1 MSKPSRLARPS
12 SAGPGSKLP
21 SPRRDTPASR
31 PRMHSMGEKVIRTE
45 SEGNI
50 PGQNPPVNGT
60 THSQIPQNTNMKEED
75 EMSQPRSKICPP
87 KGFTATIT
95 QQQVTHPKPLKGNLK
110 VTSSEDAEQL
120 SRKRQVVSTNS
131 PGNRCEAKSSR
142 TGVLRRH
149 TVGGA
154 RSSQEILA
162 MQPSDMD
169 KKREAFLEHLKQKY
183 PHHASAIMGHQ
194 ERLREQSSK
203 QSLACPSPV
212 PVFVDQ
218 LEHGSLVSLD
228 ALEVMSECDMPIAFT
243 RGSRSR
249 ASLPVVRSTN
259 QTKDRSLGVLYL
271 QYGDDTKQIRMPNEI
286 TSVDTIRALFVSAFP
301 HQLNMKMLESPSTAI
316 YVKDET
322 RNMYYE
328 LTDVRSITDHS
339 CLKVYHKDPSHTFS
353 HGARPINGDTRVHRE
368 MMYAGPSGHPLRQP
382 PMGPPPPHMQSSMS
396 PTTPHAMPSSP
407 SRIPFGQ
414 RTSGSGVATMPRE
427 RAAHTL
433 PATTP
438 VCPSSPCMSAILER
452 RDVKPDED
460 VAAKSMSF
468 PARAESHYADPYM
481 LHHHAP
487 PPDTVD
493 YAYHRATMRSYSN
506 PGVPMEPTDH
516 PSLFRQK
523 SRKNTD
529 SQLPMLGSKTPPH
542 SPQRMGEVRMMDIHT
557 VQPQSSM
564 TLERASPIRQSFRKE
579 TPLSMDTM
587 VKARGGMG
595 SPATPDLQVHNPLAP
610 STDPQTRERMKA
622 MEEQIA
628 SLTGLVQH
636 ALLKSHST
644 NSNKE
649 HPSEKSVNSGS
660 PVHSTSSTGGSP
672 VLAPKV
678 TAATLEHSPAPTP
691 PLGPTPLH
699 VNLHLFRKNVSELRL
714 QLQHMRQLQLHNQE
728 CVRAQIKHAEQEISV
743 KLAEMLRRQDD
754 PTQKQRTLV
763 EEERHRYLNTQER
776 VLTQLEDLEQ
786 YVETLRTDS
795 SPAASQRAVTLK
807 EVEEGAVSLR
817 KVGENLAGLKGEF
830 PALQSRMRAVLRV
843 EVEAVKFLKE
853 EPHKLDSMLKRVRT
867 LTDTLSNLRRSTTDS
882 LLKPSDPVS
891 SSSSQKKELAIV
903 ESPEAASVAPQSS
916 TVRSEVMTSNPVVI
930 HHAQTSPVAT
940 QQSQQSTAPS
950 QIPPAAQRR
959 ESTPSPTKQLKKPS
973 LEQTQIPNNSRSGV
987 SANGINGKGPSPNF
1001 IEEIHSSRSKNMNR
1015 AVSIEAAEKEWE
1027 EKRQNMG
1034 HYDGHEF
1041 ERMLQEAEAN
1051 MLRGIPNLEAPS
1063 EPEGSPAVVLAS
1075 LEEVV
1080 ETNEPTAAP
1089 AKQDDNHPNSE
1100 KPTKAASEK
1109 PPKPLEKPVKSAL
1122 ERPLKPNLS
1131 IKSSLERQSKT
1142 QEKVVKLPTTDKA
1155 NKSPPPPP
1163 PRRNYTT
1170 NTGMTTTRSGEV
1182 IYTSRKDS
1190 VMVQEGEEESNG
1202 SASQPEPKSSPVA
1215 KPKPI
1220 TPPPF
1225 AASAITEEEDEG
1237 DKIMSELQ
1245 VFQKCSVKEVG
1256 IKGLVEPQI
1265 RELRPGVL
1273 LPLKDKKNT
1282 ENQDDKNPD
1291 TDENCNNTIRQS
1303 PGVIYY
1309 VTAQISKGTS
1319 SASEE
1324 STDASHSPPSQVSH
1338 VNASDQSQNQ
1348 LQVSTNKFGTL
1359 KSSGPASSSS
1369 TLHQNQLSLSASLKT
1384 DPPSSL
1390 EEVPASPTQGK
1401 VHVVKAAQVQVS
1413 IEERVESPT
1422 AICSPVSFEDTV
1434 PILSKGIPV
1443 GTDLAKQTH
1452 IFGSSKVKERKFEEM
1467 EEIDEA
1473 YLSPDLSGEEPPPP
1487 PPDNF
1492 AFMITNTKVQALSTG
1507 EYHQLVN
1514 AKKGSVQTVTFG
1526 SKRPSASGSGIASGG
1541 DASTSGST
1549 GAENASK
1556 KPVIIIFDEPMDIRS
1571 AYKRLSTIFEC
1582 EEELERMLAAER
1594 IDEESEETEEEE
1606 WTRCVHVKQK
1616 GDGRDL
1622 GKGTGSNSPADITDS
1637 RVINSSSSSSLSE
1650 GEALVDVTGGAKQ
1663 DGKKKFKLKF
1673 PKKQLAA
1680 LTQAI
1685 RAGSKTGKKTL
1696 QVVVYE
1702 DEEETD
1708 GTVRQHK
1715 ETKRFEIACSKTESS
1730 KSNLQEPTGQT
1741 DEIRKNTYKTLNSL
1755 EQTIKQLENT
1765 ISEMGPKSSEEPEI
1779 LVKPE
1784 TQDNTTE
1791 ETPVHSEKGLAPKTL
1806 VPRSS
1811 SASKGPGLRKKTKP
1825 QLLPRPPIIPTTGV
1839 SVKPVPTQQNAS
1851 MVSPTSR
1858 MPVPVSAKVRQQP
1871 GTSEKE
1877 RATKP
1882 QKLQDSQ
1889 RQFRQAN
1896 GSAKRSGGDPKST
1909 SPTVPASKIPA
1920 FSSSMGKGLSQSD
1933 SSNIVNY
1940 SPLSPCLP
1948 TSKSSIPPPRS
1959 SSIPSSHIPS
1969 LSNGSLKFAAPIHST
1984 KGLSIP
1990 TQTQNGRPFS
2000 SSSSSCSHSP
2010 LSPTMLSHSA
2020 KSIHTIHTASFT
2032 SYSRPHNGSA
2042 SKSAIP
2048 AVTVAKDAA

>member
-21 SPRRDTPASR
+21 SPASR
-31 PRMHSMGEKVIRTE
+31 SRMHSMGEKVMRMG

-50 PGQNPPVNGT
+50 PGQRPPVNGT
-60 THSQIPQNTNMKEED
+60 THSQIPQNSNIKEEN

-87 KGFTATIT
+87 KGLTAIVT
-95 QQQVTHPKPLKGNLK
+95 QQQVTHHKPLKGNLK
-110 VTSSEDAEQL
+110 VTSSEDAEHL
-120 SRKRQVVSTNS
+120 TRKRQVVSTNS

-142 TGVLRRH
+142 AGVLRRH

-212 PVFVDQ
+212 FVDQ
-218 LEHGSLVSLD
+218 LEHSSLVSLD
-228 ALEVMSECDMPIAFT
+228 ALEVMSECDMPFAFT

-259 QTKDRSLGVLYL
+259 QTKDRSLG
-271 QYGDDTKQIRMPNEI
+271 I
-286 TSVDTIRALFVSAFP
+286 
-301 HQLNMKMLESPSTAI
+301 H
-316 YVKDET
+316 
-322 RNMYYE
+322 
-328 LTDVRSITDHS
+328 TDVHVLNYMEI
-339 CLKVYHKDPSHTFS
+339 HT
-353 HGARPINGDTRVHRE
+353 E

-382 PMGPPPPHMQSSMS
+382 PMGPPPPHMQGSMS
-396 PTTPHAMPSSP
+396 PTTPHAMPPSP
-407 SRIPFGQ
+407 SRIPFGP

-433 PATTP
+433 PASTP
-438 VCPSSPCMSAILER
+438 VRASSPCPSAILER

-460 VAAKSMSF
+460 VAAKSMSL
-468 PARAESHYADPYM
+468 PARAESHYVDPYM
-481 LHHHAP
+481 LHHQHAP

-493 YAYHRATMRSYSN
+493 YAYHRSTMRSYSN

-523 SRKNTD
+523 SRKYTD
-529 SQLPMLGSKTPPH
+529 SQLPMLGSKTAPP
-542 SPQRMGEVRMMDIHT
+542 SPHRMGEVRMMDIHT

-587 VKARGGMG
+587 VKARSGMG

-649 HPSEKSVNSGS
+649 HPSEKSVMSGS

-678 TAATLEHSPAPTP
+678 AAAPPERSPAPTP
-691 PLGPTPLH
+691 PLDPTPLH
-699 VNLHLFRKNVSELRL
+699 VNLHLFRRNVSELRL
-714 QLQHMRQLQLHNQE
+714 QLQHMRQLQLQNQE

-763 EEERHRYLNTQER
+763 EEERHRYLSMQER

-891 SSSSQKKELAIV
+891 STSSASEKTESAIV
-903 ESPEAASVAPQSS
+903 ESLEAASVAPQSS

-930 HHAQTSPVAT
+930 HHAQASPVT
-940 QQSQQSTAPS
+940 SQQSQQSTAPS
-950 QIPPAAQRR
+950 PIPPAAQRR

-973 LEQTQIPNNSRSGV
+973 LEQTQIPNNSHNGV
-987 SANGINGKGPSPNF
+987 SANGIPGKGPSPNF
-1001 IEEIHSSRSKNMNR
+1001 VEEIHASRSKNKNR

-1034 HYDGHEF
+1034 HYDGQEF

-1051 MLRGIPNLEAPS
+1051 MLRGIPNLEVPS
-1063 EPEGSPAVVLAS
+1063 EPEGSPAVDLAS

-1080 ETNEPTAAP
+1080 EKNEPTAAP
-1089 AKQDDNHPNSE
+1089 AKQDDNQPNSE
-1100 KPTKAASEK
+1100 KSTKIAPEK

-1122 ERPLKPNLS
+1122 ERPLKPNLA

-1142 QEKVVKLPTTDKA
+1142 QEKVVKLPTTDK
-1155 NKSPPPPP
+1155 
-1163 PRRNYTT
+1163 
-1170 NTGMTTTRSGEV
+1170 
-1182 IYTSRKDS
+1182 
-1190 VMVQEGEEESNG
+1190 EGEEESNG
-1202 SASQPEPKSSPVA
+1202 TASPPEPKSSPEA
-1215 KPKPI
+1215 KPKPS
-1220 TPPPF
+1220 TPPPI

-1237 DKIMSELQ
+1237 DKIMAELQ

-1256 IKGLVEPQI
+1256 LKGLVEPQI

-1282 ENQDDKNPD
+1282 EYQDDKNPD

-1309 VTAQISKGTS
+1309 VTAQISKGTP
-1319 SASEE
+1319 SASED
-1324 STDASHSPPSQVSH
+1324 STEHRDASQSPPSQ
-1338 VNASDQSQNQ
+1338 NAS
-1348 LQVSTNKFGTL
+1348 V
-1359 KSSGPASSSS
+1359 
-1369 TLHQNQLSLSASLKT
+1369 
-1384 DPPSSL
+1384 
-1390 EEVPASPTQGK
+1390 
-1401 VHVVKAAQVQVS
+1401 
-1413 IEERVESPT
+1413 
-1422 AICSPVSFEDTV
+1422 
-1434 PILSKGIPV
+1434 
-1443 GTDLAKQTH
+1443 
-1452 IFGSSKVKERKFEEM
+1452 
-1467 EEIDEA
+1467 
-1473 YLSPDLSGEEPPPP
+1473 
-1487 PPDNF
+1487 
-1492 AFMITNTKVQALSTG
+1492 
-1507 EYHQLVN
+1507 
-1514 AKKGSVQTVTFG
+1514 
-1526 SKRPSASGSGIASGG
+1526 
-1541 DASTSGST
+1541 
-1549 GAENASK
+1549 
-1556 KPVIIIFDEPMDIRS
+1556 
-1571 AYKRLSTIFEC
+1571 
-1582 EEELERMLAAER
+1582 
-1594 IDEESEETEEEE
+1594 
-1606 WTRCVHVKQK
+1606 
-1616 GDGRDL
+1616 
-1622 GKGTGSNSPADITDS
+1622 
-1637 RVINSSSSSSLSE
+1637 
-1650 GEALVDVTGGAKQ
+1650 
-1663 DGKKKFKLKF
+1663 
-1673 PKKQLAA
+1673 
-1680 LTQAI
+1680 
-1685 RAGSKTGKKTL
+1685 
-1696 QVVVYE
+1696 
-1702 DEEETD
+1702 
-1708 GTVRQHK
+1708 
-1715 ETKRFEIACSKTESS
+1715 
-1730 KSNLQEPTGQT
+1730 
-1741 DEIRKNTYKTLNSL
+1741 
-1755 EQTIKQLENT
+1755 
-1765 ISEMGPKSSEEPEI
+1765 
-1779 LVKPE
+1779 
-1784 TQDNTTE
+1784 
-1791 ETPVHSEKGLAPKTL
+1791 
-1806 VPRSS
+1806 
-1811 SASKGPGLRKKTKP
+1811 
-1825 QLLPRPPIIPTTGV
+1825 
-1839 SVKPVPTQQNAS
+1839 
-1851 MVSPTSR
+1851 VSPTSR
-1858 MPVPVSAKVRQQP
+1858 MPVPVSAKVRQHP
-1871 GTSEKE
+1871 GPSEKE

-1920 FSSSMGKGLSQSD
+1920 FSSSTGKSLSQSD
-1933 SSNIVNY
+1933 STNIVHSS
-1940 SPLSPCLP
+1940 SPLSSSLP

-1959 SSIPSSHIPS
+1959 NSTPSSHIPS
-1969 LSNGSLKFAAPIHST
+1969 LSNGSLKFAPPTHST

-2000 SSSSSCSHSP
+2000 SSTSSCSHSP
-2010 LSPTMLSHSA
+2010 LSPTMLSQSA
-2020 KSIHTIHTASFT
+2020 KSIHTIHTPSFT

-2048 AVTVAKDAA
+2048 TVTVTKDAA

>member
-1 MSKPSRLARPS
+1 MSGHRVQFAD
-12 SAGPGSKLP
+12 LP
-21 SPRRDTPASR
+21 STSERKASPR
-31 PRMHSMGEKVIRTE
+31 I
-45 SEGNI
+45 N
-50 PGQNPPVNGT
+50 
-60 THSQIPQNTNMKEED
+60 
-75 EMSQPRSKICPP
+75 
-87 KGFTATIT
+87 
-95 QQQVTHPKPLKGNLK
+95 KPLKGNLK
-110 VTSSEDAEQL
+110 VTSSEDAEHL
-120 SRKRQVVSTNS
+120 TRKRQVVSASS

-142 TGVLRRH
+142 SGVLRRH

-228 ALEVMSECDMPIAFT
+228 ALDVMSECNMPIAFT

-339 CLKVYHKDPSHTFS
+339 CLKVYHKDPAHAFS

-407 SRIPFGQ
+407 SRIPFGP

-433 PATTP
+433 PATSP

-452 RDVKPDED
+452 RDVKPDDD
-460 VAAKSMSF
+460 VAAKSMSL

-493 YAYHRATMRSYSN
+493 YTYHRATMRSYSN

-523 SRKNTD
+523 SRKYTD

-610 STDPQTRERMKA
+610 STDPQTRE
-622 MEEQIA
+622 
-628 SLTGLVQH
+628 
-636 ALLKSHST
+636 
-644 NSNKE
+644 
-649 HPSEKSVNSGS
+649 KSVNSGS

-678 TAATLEHSPAPTP
+678 NAATLEHCPAPTP

-699 VNLHLFRKNVSELRL
+699 ANLHLFRKNVSELRL

-763 EEERHRYLNTQER
+763 EEERHRYLNMQER

-867 LTDTLSNLRRSTTDS
+867 LTDTLGNLRRSTTDS

-891 SSSSQKKELAIV
+891 SSSSEKTELAIV

-930 HHAQTSPVAT
+930 HHAQASPVAT

-950 QIPPAAQRR
+950 PIPPAAQRR

-973 LEQTQIPNNSRSGV
+973 LEQTQIPNDSRSGV
-987 SANGINGKGPSPNF
+987 SANGMNGKGPSPNF
-1001 IEEIHSSRSKNMNR
+1001 IEEIHASRSKNMNR
-1015 AVSIEAAEKEWE
+1015 AVSIEAAEKEWQ
-1027 EKRQNMG
+1027 EKRLNMG
-1034 HYDGHEF
+1034 HYDGQEF

-1075 LEEVV
+1075 LEEEV
-1080 ETNEPTAAP
+1080 EKNEPTAAP
-1089 AKQDDNHPNSE
+1089 AKQDDNQPNSE

-1170 NTGMTTTRSGEV
+1170 NTVLTTTRSGEV

-1190 VMVQEGEEESNG
+1190 VMEGEEESNG
-1202 SASQPEPKSSPVA
+1202 SASQPEPKSSPEA
-1215 KPKPI
+1215 KPKLI
-1220 TPPPF
+1220 TPPPPI

-1237 DKIMSELQ
+1237 DKIMAELQ

-1256 IKGLVEPQI
+1256 LKGLVEPQI

-1324 STDASHSPPSQVSH
+1324 STDASHSPPSQ
-1338 VNASDQSQNQ
+1338 
-1348 LQVSTNKFGTL
+1348 
-1359 KSSGPASSSS
+1359 
-1369 TLHQNQLSLSASLKT
+1369 
-1384 DPPSSL
+1384 
-1390 EEVPASPTQGK
+1390 
-1401 VHVVKAAQVQVS
+1401 
-1413 IEERVESPT
+1413 
-1422 AICSPVSFEDTV
+1422 
-1434 PILSKGIPV
+1434 
-1443 GTDLAKQTH
+1443 
-1452 IFGSSKVKERKFEEM
+1452 
-1467 EEIDEA
+1467 
-1473 YLSPDLSGEEPPPP
+1473 
-1487 PPDNF
+1487 
-1492 AFMITNTKVQALSTG
+1492 
-1507 EYHQLVN
+1507 
-1514 AKKGSVQTVTFG
+1514 
-1526 SKRPSASGSGIASGG
+1526 
-1541 DASTSGST
+1541 
-1549 GAENASK
+1549 
-1556 KPVIIIFDEPMDIRS
+1556 
-1571 AYKRLSTIFEC
+1571 
-1582 EEELERMLAAER
+1582 
-1594 IDEESEETEEEE
+1594 
-1606 WTRCVHVKQK
+1606 
-1616 GDGRDL
+1616 
-1622 GKGTGSNSPADITDS
+1622 
-1637 RVINSSSSSSLSE
+1637 
-1650 GEALVDVTGGAKQ
+1650 
-1663 DGKKKFKLKF
+1663 
-1673 PKKQLAA
+1673 
-1680 LTQAI
+1680 
-1685 RAGSKTGKKTL
+1685 
-1696 QVVVYE
+1696 
-1702 DEEETD
+1702 
-1708 GTVRQHK
+1708 
-1715 ETKRFEIACSKTESS
+1715 
-1730 KSNLQEPTGQT
+1730 
-1741 DEIRKNTYKTLNSL
+1741 
-1755 EQTIKQLENT
+1755 
-1765 ISEMGPKSSEEPEI
+1765 
-1779 LVKPE
+1779 
-1784 TQDNTTE
+1784 
-1791 ETPVHSEKGLAPKTL
+1791 
-1806 VPRSS
+1806 
-1811 SASKGPGLRKKTKP
+1811 
-1825 QLLPRPPIIPTTGV
+1825 
-1839 SVKPVPTQQNAS
+1839 NAS

-1909 SPTVPASKIPA
+1909 STTVPASKIPA

-1933 SSNIVNY
+1933 SSNIVNSS

-1969 LSNGSLKFAAPIHST
+1969 HSNGSLKFAPPIHST
-1984 KGLSIP
+1984 KGLSVP

-2048 AVTVAKDAA
+2048 AVTVAKNAA

>member
-1 MSKPSRLARPS
+1 MSGHRVQFAD
-12 SAGPGSKLP
+12 LP
-21 SPRRDTPASR
+21 STSERKAS
-31 PRMHSMGEKVIRTE
+31 P
-45 SEGNI
+45 
-50 PGQNPPVNGT
+50 
-60 THSQIPQNTNMKEED
+60 
-75 EMSQPRSKICPP
+75 KIS
-87 KGFTATIT
+87 
-95 QQQVTHPKPLKGNLK
+95 KPLKGNLK
-110 VTSSEDAEQL
+110 VTSSEDAEHL
-120 SRKRQVVSTNS
+120 TRKRQVVSTNS

-142 TGVLRRH
+142 AGVLRRH

-212 PVFVDQ
+212 FVDQ
-218 LEHGSLVSLD
+218 LEHSSLVSLD
-228 ALEVMSECDMPIAFT
+228 ALEVMSECDMPFAFT

-339 CLKVYHKDPSHTFS
+339 CLKVYHKDPAHAFS
-353 HGARPINGDTRVHRE
+353 HGARPSNGDARVHRE

-382 PMGPPPPHMQSSMS
+382 PMGPPPPHMQGSMS
-396 PTTPHAMPSSP
+396 PTTPHAMPPSP
-407 SRIPFGQ
+407 SRIPFGP

-433 PATTP
+433 PASTP
-438 VCPSSPCMSAILER
+438 VRASSPCPSAILER

-460 VAAKSMSF
+460 VAAKSMSL
-468 PARAESHYADPYM
+468 PARAESHYVDPYM
-481 LHHHAP
+481 LHHQHAP

-493 YAYHRATMRSYSN
+493 YAYHRSTMRSYSN

-523 SRKNTD
+523 SRKYTD
-529 SQLPMLGSKTPPH
+529 SQLPMLGSKTAPP
-542 SPQRMGEVRMMDIHT
+542 SPHRMGEVRMMDIHT

-587 VKARGGMG
+587 VKARSGMG

-649 HPSEKSVNSGS
+649 HPSEKSVMSGS

-678 TAATLEHSPAPTP
+678 AAAPAERSPAPTP
-691 PLGPTPLH
+691 PLDPTPLH
-699 VNLHLFRKNVSELRL
+699 VNLHLFRRNVSELRL
-714 QLQHMRQLQLHNQE
+714 QLQHMRQLQLQNQE

-763 EEERHRYLNTQER
+763 EEERHRYLSMQER

-891 SSSSQKKELAIV
+891 STSSASEKTESAIV
-903 ESPEAASVAPQSS
+903 ESLEAASVAPQSS

-930 HHAQTSPVAT
+930 HHAQASPVT
-940 QQSQQSTAPS
+940 SQQSQQSTAPS
-950 QIPPAAQRR
+950 PIPPAAQRR

-973 LEQTQIPNNSRSGV
+973 LEQTQIPNNSHNGV
-987 SANGINGKGPSPNF
+987 SANGIPGKGPSPNF
-1001 IEEIHSSRSKNMNR
+1001 VEEIHASRSKNKNR

-1034 HYDGHEF
+1034 HYDGQEF

-1051 MLRGIPNLEAPS
+1051 MLRGIPNLEVPS
-1063 EPEGSPAVVLAS
+1063 EPEGSPAVDLAS

-1080 ETNEPTAAP
+1080 EKNEPTAAP
-1089 AKQDDNHPNSE
+1089 AKQDDNQPNSE
-1100 KPTKAASEK
+1100 KSTKIAPEK

-1122 ERPLKPNLS
+1122 ERPLKPNLA

-1190 VMVQEGEEESNG
+1190 DMEGEEESNG
-1202 SASQPEPKSSPVA
+1202 TASQPEPKSSPEA
-1215 KPKPI
+1215 KPKPS
-1220 TPPPF
+1220 TPPPI

-1237 DKIMSELQ
+1237 DKIMAEL
-1245 VFQKCSVKEVG
+1245 
-1256 IKGLVEPQI
+1256 
-1265 RELRPGVL
+1265 
-1273 LPLKDKKNT
+1273 
-1282 ENQDDKNPD
+1282 
-1291 TDENCNNTIRQS
+1291 
-1303 PGVIYY
+1303 
-1309 VTAQISKGTS
+1309 
-1319 SASEE
+1319 
-1324 STDASHSPPSQVSH
+1324 
-1338 VNASDQSQNQ
+1338 
-1348 LQVSTNKFGTL
+1348 
-1359 KSSGPASSSS
+1359 
-1369 TLHQNQLSLSASLKT
+1369 
-1384 DPPSSL
+1384 
-1390 EEVPASPTQGK
+1390 
-1401 VHVVKAAQVQVS
+1401 
-1413 IEERVESPT
+1413 
-1422 AICSPVSFEDTV
+1422 
-1434 PILSKGIPV
+1434 
-1443 GTDLAKQTH
+1443 
-1452 IFGSSKVKERKFEEM
+1452 
-1467 EEIDEA
+1467 
-1473 YLSPDLSGEEPPPP
+1473 
-1487 PPDNF
+1487 
-1492 AFMITNTKVQALSTG
+1492 
-1507 EYHQLVN
+1507 
-1514 AKKGSVQTVTFG
+1514 
-1526 SKRPSASGSGIASGG
+1526 
-1541 DASTSGST
+1541 
-1549 GAENASK
+1549 
-1556 KPVIIIFDEPMDIRS
+1556 
-1571 AYKRLSTIFEC
+1571 
-1582 EEELERMLAAER
+1582 
-1594 IDEESEETEEEE
+1594 
-1606 WTRCVHVKQK
+1606 
-1616 GDGRDL
+1616 
-1622 GKGTGSNSPADITDS
+1622 
-1637 RVINSSSSSSLSE
+1637 
-1650 GEALVDVTGGAKQ
+1650 
-1663 DGKKKFKLKF
+1663 
-1673 PKKQLAA
+1673 
-1680 LTQAI
+1680 
-1685 RAGSKTGKKTL
+1685 
-1696 QVVVYE
+1696 
-1702 DEEETD
+1702 
-1708 GTVRQHK
+1708 
-1715 ETKRFEIACSKTESS
+1715 
-1730 KSNLQEPTGQT
+1730 
-1741 DEIRKNTYKTLNSL
+1741 
-1755 EQTIKQLENT
+1755 
-1765 ISEMGPKSSEEPEI
+1765 
-1779 LVKPE
+1779 
-1784 TQDNTTE
+1784 
-1791 ETPVHSEKGLAPKTL
+1791 
-1806 VPRSS
+1806 
-1811 SASKGPGLRKKTKP
+1811 
-1825 QLLPRPPIIPTTGV
+1825 
-1839 SVKPVPTQQNAS
+1839 QNAS
-1851 MVSPTSR
+1851 VVSPTSR
-1858 MPVPVSAKVRQQP
+1858 MPVPVSAKVRQHP
-1871 GTSEKE
+1871 GPSEKE

-1933 SSNIVNY
+1933 STNIVNSS
-1940 SPLSPCLP
+1940 SPLSSSIP
-1948 TSKSSIPPPRS
+1948 TSKSSVPPHRS
-1959 SSIPSSHIPS
+1959 SSTPSSHIPS
-1969 LSNGSLKFAAPIHST
+1969 LSNGSLKFAPPTHST

-2000 SSSSSCSHSP
+2000 SSTSSCSHSP
-2010 LSPTMLSHSA
+2010 LSPTMLSQSA
-2020 KSIHTIHTASFT
+2020 KSVHTIHTPSFT

-2048 AVTVAKDAA
+2048 TVTVTKDAA

>member
-1 MSKPSRLARPS
+1 MAELGEENRKDL
-12 SAGPGSKLP
+12 PGV
-21 SPRRDTPASR
+21 
-31 PRMHSMGEKVIRTE
+31 E
-45 SEGNI
+45 
-50 PGQNPPVNGT
+50 
-60 THSQIPQNTNMKEED
+60 
-75 EMSQPRSKICPP
+75 
-87 KGFTATIT
+87 
-95 QQQVTHPKPLKGNLK
+95 PLKGNLK
-110 VTSSEDAEQL
+110 VTSSEDAEHL
-120 SRKRQVVSTNS
+120 TRKRQVVSTNS

-142 TGVLRRH
+142 AGVLRRH

-194 ERLREQSSK
+194 ERLREQLFQGMLSALHSEINIQRYLLKIQNVGSRRSSK

-212 PVFVDQ
+212 FVDQ
-218 LEHGSLVSLD
+218 LEHSSLVSLD
-228 ALEVMSECDMPIAFT
+228 ALEVMSECDMPFAFT

-339 CLKVYHKDPSHTFS
+339 CLKVYHKDPAHAFS
-353 HGARPINGDTRVHRE
+353 HGARPSNGDARVHRE

-382 PMGPPPPHMQSSMS
+382 PMGPPPPHMQGSMS
-396 PTTPHAMPSSP
+396 PTTPHAMPPSP
-407 SRIPFGQ
+407 SRIPFGP

-433 PATTP
+433 PASTP
-438 VCPSSPCMSAILER
+438 VRASSPCPSAILER

-460 VAAKSMSF
+460 VAAKSMSL
-468 PARAESHYADPYM
+468 PARAESHYVDPYM
-481 LHHHAP
+481 LHHQHAP

-493 YAYHRATMRSYSN
+493 YAYHRSTMRSYSN

-523 SRKNTD
+523 SRKYTD
-529 SQLPMLGSKTPPH
+529 SQLPMLGSKTAPP
-542 SPQRMGEVRMMDIHT
+542 SPHRMGEVRMMDIHT

-587 VKARGGMG
+587 VKARSGMG

-610 STDPQTRERMKA
+610 STDPQTRE
-622 MEEQIA
+622 
-628 SLTGLVQH
+628 
-636 ALLKSHST
+636 
-644 NSNKE
+644 
-649 HPSEKSVNSGS
+649 KSVMSGS

-678 TAATLEHSPAPTP
+678 AAAPAERSPAPTP
-691 PLGPTPLH
+691 PLDPTPLH
-699 VNLHLFRKNVSELRL
+699 VNLHLFRRNVSELRL
-714 QLQHMRQLQLHNQE
+714 QLQHMRQLQLQNQE

-763 EEERHRYLNTQER
+763 EEERHRYLSMQER

-891 SSSSQKKELAIV
+891 STSSASEKTESAIV
-903 ESPEAASVAPQSS
+903 ESLEAASVAPQSS

-930 HHAQTSPVAT
+930 HHAQASPVT
-940 QQSQQSTAPS
+940 SQQSQQSTAPS
-950 QIPPAAQRR
+950 PIPPAAQRR

-973 LEQTQIPNNSRSGV
+973 LEQTQIPNNSHNGV
-987 SANGINGKGPSPNF
+987 SANGIPGKGPSPNF
-1001 IEEIHSSRSKNMNR
+1001 VEEIHASRSKNKNR

-1034 HYDGHEF
+1034 HYDGQEF

-1051 MLRGIPNLEAPS
+1051 MLRGIPNLEVPS
-1063 EPEGSPAVVLAS
+1063 EPEGSPAVDLAS

-1080 ETNEPTAAP
+1080 EKNEPTAAP
-1089 AKQDDNHPNSE
+1089 AKQDDNQPNSE
-1100 KPTKAASEK
+1100 KSTKIAPEK

-1122 ERPLKPNLS
+1122 ERPLKPNLA

-1190 VMVQEGEEESNG
+1190 DMEGEEESNG
-1202 SASQPEPKSSPVA
+1202 TASQPEPKSSPEA
-1215 KPKPI
+1215 KPKPS
-1220 TPPPF
+1220 TPPPI

-1237 DKIMSELQ
+1237 DKIMAELQ

-1256 IKGLVEPQI
+1256 LKGLVEPQI

-1282 ENQDDKNPD
+1282 EYQDDKNPD

-1309 VTAQISKGTS
+1309 VTAQISKGTP
-1319 SASEE
+1319 SASED
-1324 STDASHSPPSQVSH
+1324 STEHRDASQSPPSQ
-1338 VNASDQSQNQ
+1338 NAS
-1348 LQVSTNKFGTL
+1348 V
-1359 KSSGPASSSS
+1359 
-1369 TLHQNQLSLSASLKT
+1369 
-1384 DPPSSL
+1384 
-1390 EEVPASPTQGK
+1390 
-1401 VHVVKAAQVQVS
+1401 
-1413 IEERVESPT
+1413 
-1422 AICSPVSFEDTV
+1422 
-1434 PILSKGIPV
+1434 
-1443 GTDLAKQTH
+1443 
-1452 IFGSSKVKERKFEEM
+1452 
-1467 EEIDEA
+1467 
-1473 YLSPDLSGEEPPPP
+1473 
-1487 PPDNF
+1487 
-1492 AFMITNTKVQALSTG
+1492 
-1507 EYHQLVN
+1507 
-1514 AKKGSVQTVTFG
+1514 
-1526 SKRPSASGSGIASGG
+1526 
-1541 DASTSGST
+1541 
-1549 GAENASK
+1549 
-1556 KPVIIIFDEPMDIRS
+1556 
-1571 AYKRLSTIFEC
+1571 
-1582 EEELERMLAAER
+1582 
-1594 IDEESEETEEEE
+1594 
-1606 WTRCVHVKQK
+1606 
-1616 GDGRDL
+1616 
-1622 GKGTGSNSPADITDS
+1622 
-1637 RVINSSSSSSLSE
+1637 
-1650 GEALVDVTGGAKQ
+1650 
-1663 DGKKKFKLKF
+1663 
-1673 PKKQLAA
+1673 
-1680 LTQAI
+1680 
-1685 RAGSKTGKKTL
+1685 
-1696 QVVVYE
+1696 
-1702 DEEETD
+1702 
-1708 GTVRQHK
+1708 
-1715 ETKRFEIACSKTESS
+1715 
-1730 KSNLQEPTGQT
+1730 
-1741 DEIRKNTYKTLNSL
+1741 
-1755 EQTIKQLENT
+1755 
-1765 ISEMGPKSSEEPEI
+1765 
-1779 LVKPE
+1779 
-1784 TQDNTTE
+1784 
-1791 ETPVHSEKGLAPKTL
+1791 
-1806 VPRSS
+1806 
-1811 SASKGPGLRKKTKP
+1811 
-1825 QLLPRPPIIPTTGV
+1825 
-1839 SVKPVPTQQNAS
+1839 
-1851 MVSPTSR
+1851 VSPTSR
-1858 MPVPVSAKVRQQP
+1858 MPVPVSAKVRQHP
-1871 GTSEKE
+1871 GPSEKE

-1933 SSNIVNY
+1933 STNIVNSS
-1940 SPLSPCLP
+1940 SPLSSSIP
-1948 TSKSSIPPPRS
+1948 TSKSSVPPHRS
-1959 SSIPSSHIPS
+1959 SSTPSSHIPS
-1969 LSNGSLKFAAPIHST
+1969 LSNGSLKFAPPTHST

-2000 SSSSSCSHSP
+2000 SSTSSCSHSP
-2010 LSPTMLSHSA
+2010 LSPTMLSQSA
-2020 KSIHTIHTASFT
+2020 KSVHTIHTPSFT

-2048 AVTVAKDAA
+2048 TVTVTKDAA

>member
-21 SPRRDTPASR
+21 SPASR
-31 PRMHSMGEKVIRTE
+31 SRMHSMGEKVMRMG

-50 PGQNPPVNGT
+50 PGQRPPVNGT
-60 THSQIPQNTNMKEED
+60 THSQIPQNSNIKEEN

-87 KGFTATIT
+87 KGLTAIVT
-95 QQQVTHPKPLKGNLK
+95 QQQVTHHKPLKGNLK
-110 VTSSEDAEQL
+110 VTSSEDAEHL
-120 SRKRQVVSTNS
+120 TRKRQVVSTNS

-142 TGVLRRH
+142 AGVLRRH

-212 PVFVDQ
+212 FVDQ
-218 LEHGSLVSLD
+218 LEHSSLVSLD
-228 ALEVMSECDMPIAFT
+228 ALEVMSECDMPFAFT

-339 CLKVYHKDPSHTFS
+339 CLKVYHKDPAHAFS
-353 HGARPINGDTRVHRE
+353 HGARPSNGDARVHRE

-382 PMGPPPPHMQSSMS
+382 PMGPPPPHMQGSMS
-396 PTTPHAMPSSP
+396 PTTPHAMPPSP
-407 SRIPFGQ
+407 SRIPFGP

-433 PATTP
+433 PASTP
-438 VCPSSPCMSAILER
+438 VRASSPCPSAILER

-460 VAAKSMSF
+460 VAAKSMSL
-468 PARAESHYADPYM
+468 PARAESHYVDPYM
-481 LHHHAP
+481 LHHQHAP

-493 YAYHRATMRSYSN
+493 YAYHRSTMRSYSN

-523 SRKNTD
+523 SRKYTD
-529 SQLPMLGSKTPPH
+529 SQLPMLGSKTAPP
-542 SPQRMGEVRMMDIHT
+542 SPHRMGEVRMMDIHT

-587 VKARGGMG
+587 VKARSGMG

-649 HPSEKSVNSGS
+649 HPSEKSVMSGS

-678 TAATLEHSPAPTP
+678 AAAPAERSPAPTP
-691 PLGPTPLH
+691 PLDPTPLH
-699 VNLHLFRKNVSELRL
+699 VNLHLFRRNVSELRL
-714 QLQHMRQLQLHNQE
+714 QLQHMRQLQLQNQE

-763 EEERHRYLNTQER
+763 EEERHRYLSMQER

-891 SSSSQKKELAIV
+891 STSSASEKTESAIV
-903 ESPEAASVAPQSS
+903 ESLEAASVAPQSS

-930 HHAQTSPVAT
+930 HHAQASPVT
-940 QQSQQSTAPS
+940 SQQSQQSTAPS
-950 QIPPAAQRR
+950 PIPPAAQRR

-973 LEQTQIPNNSRSGV
+973 LEQTQIPNNSHNGV
-987 SANGINGKGPSPNF
+987 SANGIPGKGPSPNF
-1001 IEEIHSSRSKNMNR
+1001 VEEIHASRSKNKNR

-1034 HYDGHEF
+1034 HYDGQEF

-1051 MLRGIPNLEAPS
+1051 MLRGIPNLEVPS
-1063 EPEGSPAVVLAS
+1063 EPEGSPAVDLAS

-1080 ETNEPTAAP
+1080 EKNEPTAAP
-1089 AKQDDNHPNSE
+1089 AKQDDNQPNSE
-1100 KPTKAASEK
+1100 KSTKIAPEK

-1122 ERPLKPNLS
+1122 ERPLKPNLA

-1190 VMVQEGEEESNG
+1190 DMEGEEESNG
-1202 SASQPEPKSSPVA
+1202 TASQPEPKSSPEA
-1215 KPKPI
+1215 KPKPS
-1220 TPPPF
+1220 TPPPI

-1237 DKIMSELQ
+1237 DKIMAELQ

-1256 IKGLVEPQI
+1256 LKGLVEPQI

-1282 ENQDDKNPD
+1282 EYQDDKNPD

-1309 VTAQISKGTS
+1309 VTAQISKGTP
-1319 SASEE
+1319 SASED
-1324 STDASHSPPSQVSH
+1324 STEHRDASQSPPSQ
-1338 VNASDQSQNQ
+1338 NAS
-1348 LQVSTNKFGTL
+1348 V
-1359 KSSGPASSSS
+1359 
-1369 TLHQNQLSLSASLKT
+1369 
-1384 DPPSSL
+1384 
-1390 EEVPASPTQGK
+1390 
-1401 VHVVKAAQVQVS
+1401 
-1413 IEERVESPT
+1413 
-1422 AICSPVSFEDTV
+1422 
-1434 PILSKGIPV
+1434 
-1443 GTDLAKQTH
+1443 
-1452 IFGSSKVKERKFEEM
+1452 
-1467 EEIDEA
+1467 
-1473 YLSPDLSGEEPPPP
+1473 
-1487 PPDNF
+1487 
-1492 AFMITNTKVQALSTG
+1492 
-1507 EYHQLVN
+1507 
-1514 AKKGSVQTVTFG
+1514 
-1526 SKRPSASGSGIASGG
+1526 
-1541 DASTSGST
+1541 
-1549 GAENASK
+1549 
-1556 KPVIIIFDEPMDIRS
+1556 
-1571 AYKRLSTIFEC
+1571 
-1582 EEELERMLAAER
+1582 
-1594 IDEESEETEEEE
+1594 
-1606 WTRCVHVKQK
+1606 
-1616 GDGRDL
+1616 
-1622 GKGTGSNSPADITDS
+1622 
-1637 RVINSSSSSSLSE
+1637 
-1650 GEALVDVTGGAKQ
+1650 
-1663 DGKKKFKLKF
+1663 
-1673 PKKQLAA
+1673 
-1680 LTQAI
+1680 
-1685 RAGSKTGKKTL
+1685 
-1696 QVVVYE
+1696 
-1702 DEEETD
+1702 
-1708 GTVRQHK
+1708 
-1715 ETKRFEIACSKTESS
+1715 
-1730 KSNLQEPTGQT
+1730 
-1741 DEIRKNTYKTLNSL
+1741 
-1755 EQTIKQLENT
+1755 
-1765 ISEMGPKSSEEPEI
+1765 
-1779 LVKPE
+1779 
-1784 TQDNTTE
+1784 
-1791 ETPVHSEKGLAPKTL
+1791 
-1806 VPRSS
+1806 
-1811 SASKGPGLRKKTKP
+1811 
-1825 QLLPRPPIIPTTGV
+1825 
-1839 SVKPVPTQQNAS
+1839 
-1851 MVSPTSR
+1851 VSPTSR
-1858 MPVPVSAKVRQQP
+1858 MPVPVSAKVRQHP
-1871 GTSEKE
+1871 GPSEKE

-1933 SSNIVNY
+1933 STNIVNSS
-1940 SPLSPCLP
+1940 SPLSSSIP
-1948 TSKSSIPPPRS
+1948 TSKSSVPPHRS
-1959 SSIPSSHIPS
+1959 SSTPSSHIPS
-1969 LSNGSLKFAAPIHST
+1969 LSNGSLKFAPPTHST

-2000 SSSSSCSHSP
+2000 SSTSSCSHSP
-2010 LSPTMLSHSA
+2010 LSPTMLSQSA
-2020 KSIHTIHTASFT
+2020 KSVHTIHTPSFT

-2048 AVTVAKDAA
+2048 TVTVTKDAA

>member
-21 SPRRDTPASR
+21 SPASR
-31 PRMHSMGEKVIRTE
+31 SRMHSMGEKVMRMG

-50 PGQNPPVNGT
+50 PGQRPPVNGT
-60 THSQIPQNTNMKEED
+60 THSQIPQNSNIKEEN

-87 KGFTATIT
+87 KGLTAIVT
-95 QQQVTHPKPLKGNLK
+95 QQQVTHHKPLKGNLK
-110 VTSSEDAEQL
+110 VTSSEDAEHL
-120 SRKRQVVSTNS
+120 TRKRQVVSTNS

-142 TGVLRRH
+142 AGVLRRH

-212 PVFVDQ
+212 FVDQ
-218 LEHGSLVSLD
+218 LEHSSLVSLD
-228 ALEVMSECDMPIAFT
+228 ALEVMSECDMPFAFT

-259 QTKDRSLGVLYL
+259 QTKDRSLG
-271 QYGDDTKQIRMPNEI
+271 I
-286 TSVDTIRALFVSAFP
+286 
-301 HQLNMKMLESPSTAI
+301 H
-316 YVKDET
+316 
-322 RNMYYE
+322 
-328 LTDVRSITDHS
+328 TDVHVLNYMEI
-339 CLKVYHKDPSHTFS
+339 HT
-353 HGARPINGDTRVHRE
+353 E

-382 PMGPPPPHMQSSMS
+382 PMGPPPPHMQGSMS
-396 PTTPHAMPSSP
+396 PTTPHAMPPSP
-407 SRIPFGQ
+407 SRIPFGP

-433 PATTP
+433 PASTP
-438 VCPSSPCMSAILER
+438 VRASSPCPSAILER

-460 VAAKSMSF
+460 VAAKSMSL
-468 PARAESHYADPYM
+468 PARAESHYVDPYM
-481 LHHHAP
+481 LHHQHAP

-493 YAYHRATMRSYSN
+493 YAYHRSTMRSYSN

-523 SRKNTD
+523 SRKYTD
-529 SQLPMLGSKTPPH
+529 SQLPMLGSKTAPP
-542 SPQRMGEVRMMDIHT
+542 SPHRMGEVRMMDIHT

-587 VKARGGMG
+587 VKARSGMG

-649 HPSEKSVNSGS
+649 HPSEKSVMSGS

-678 TAATLEHSPAPTP
+678 AAAPPERSPAPTP
-691 PLGPTPLH
+691 PLDPTPLH
-699 VNLHLFRKNVSELRL
+699 VNLHLFRRNVSELRL
-714 QLQHMRQLQLHNQE
+714 QLQHMRQLQLQNQE

-763 EEERHRYLNTQER
+763 EEERHRYLSMQER

-891 SSSSQKKELAIV
+891 STSSASEKTESAIV
-903 ESPEAASVAPQSS
+903 ESLEAASVAPQSS

-930 HHAQTSPVAT
+930 HHAQASPVT
-940 QQSQQSTAPS
+940 SQQSQQSTAPS
-950 QIPPAAQRR
+950 PIPPAAQRR

-973 LEQTQIPNNSRSGV
+973 LEQTQIPNNSHNGV
-987 SANGINGKGPSPNF
+987 SANGIPGKGPSPNF
-1001 IEEIHSSRSKNMNR
+1001 VEEIHASRSKNKNR

-1034 HYDGHEF
+1034 HYDGQEF

-1051 MLRGIPNLEAPS
+1051 MLRGIPNLEVPS
-1063 EPEGSPAVVLAS
+1063 EPEGSPAVDLAS

-1080 ETNEPTAAP
+1080 EKNEPTAAP
-1089 AKQDDNHPNSE
+1089 AKQDDNQPNSE
-1100 KPTKAASEK
+1100 KSTKIAPEK

-1122 ERPLKPNLS
+1122 ERPLKPNLA

-1142 QEKVVKLPTTDKA
+1142 QEKVVKLPTTDK
-1155 NKSPPPPP
+1155 
-1163 PRRNYTT
+1163 
-1170 NTGMTTTRSGEV
+1170 
-1182 IYTSRKDS
+1182 
-1190 VMVQEGEEESNG
+1190 EGEEESNG
-1202 SASQPEPKSSPVA
+1202 TASPPEPKSSPEA
-1215 KPKPI
+1215 KPKPS
-1220 TPPPF
+1220 TPPPI

-1237 DKIMSELQ
+1237 DKIMAELQ
-1245 VFQKCSVKEVG
+1245 
-1256 IKGLVEPQI
+1256 
-1265 RELRPGVL
+1265 
-1273 LPLKDKKNT
+1273 NT
-1282 ENQDDKNPD
+1282 EYQDDKNPD

-1309 VTAQISKGTS
+1309 VTAQISKGTP
-1319 SASEE
+1319 SASED
-1324 STDASHSPPSQVSH
+1324 STEHRDASQSPPSQ
-1338 VNASDQSQNQ
+1338 NAS
-1348 LQVSTNKFGTL
+1348 V
-1359 KSSGPASSSS
+1359 
-1369 TLHQNQLSLSASLKT
+1369 
-1384 DPPSSL
+1384 
-1390 EEVPASPTQGK
+1390 
-1401 VHVVKAAQVQVS
+1401 
-1413 IEERVESPT
+1413 
-1422 AICSPVSFEDTV
+1422 
-1434 PILSKGIPV
+1434 
-1443 GTDLAKQTH
+1443 
-1452 IFGSSKVKERKFEEM
+1452 
-1467 EEIDEA
+1467 
-1473 YLSPDLSGEEPPPP
+1473 
-1487 PPDNF
+1487 
-1492 AFMITNTKVQALSTG
+1492 
-1507 EYHQLVN
+1507 
-1514 AKKGSVQTVTFG
+1514 
-1526 SKRPSASGSGIASGG
+1526 
-1541 DASTSGST
+1541 
-1549 GAENASK
+1549 
-1556 KPVIIIFDEPMDIRS
+1556 
-1571 AYKRLSTIFEC
+1571 
-1582 EEELERMLAAER
+1582 
-1594 IDEESEETEEEE
+1594 
-1606 WTRCVHVKQK
+1606 
-1616 GDGRDL
+1616 
-1622 GKGTGSNSPADITDS
+1622 
-1637 RVINSSSSSSLSE
+1637 
-1650 GEALVDVTGGAKQ
+1650 
-1663 DGKKKFKLKF
+1663 
-1673 PKKQLAA
+1673 
-1680 LTQAI
+1680 
-1685 RAGSKTGKKTL
+1685 
-1696 QVVVYE
+1696 
-1702 DEEETD
+1702 
-1708 GTVRQHK
+1708 
-1715 ETKRFEIACSKTESS
+1715 
-1730 KSNLQEPTGQT
+1730 
-1741 DEIRKNTYKTLNSL
+1741 
-1755 EQTIKQLENT
+1755 
-1765 ISEMGPKSSEEPEI
+1765 
-1779 LVKPE
+1779 
-1784 TQDNTTE
+1784 
-1791 ETPVHSEKGLAPKTL
+1791 
-1806 VPRSS
+1806 
-1811 SASKGPGLRKKTKP
+1811 
-1825 QLLPRPPIIPTTGV
+1825 
-1839 SVKPVPTQQNAS
+1839 
-1851 MVSPTSR
+1851 VSPTSR
-1858 MPVPVSAKVRQQP
+1858 MPVPVSAKVRQHP
-1871 GTSEKE
+1871 GPSEKE

-1920 FSSSMGKGLSQSD
+1920 FSSSTGKSLSQSD
-1933 SSNIVNY
+1933 STNIVHSS
-1940 SPLSPCLP
+1940 SPLSSSLP

-1959 SSIPSSHIPS
+1959 NSTPSSHIPS
-1969 LSNGSLKFAAPIHST
+1969 LSNGSLKFAPPTHST

-2000 SSSSSCSHSP
+2000 SSTSSCSHSP
-2010 LSPTMLSHSA
+2010 LSPTMLSQSA
-2020 KSIHTIHTASFT
+2020 KSIHTIHTPSFT

-2048 AVTVAKDAA
+2048 TVTVTKDAA

>member
-21 SPRRDTPASR
+21 SPASR
-31 PRMHSMGEKVIRTE
+31 SRMHSMGEKVMRMG

-50 PGQNPPVNGT
+50 PGQRPPVNGT
-60 THSQIPQNTNMKEED
+60 THSQIPQNSNIKEEN

-87 KGFTATIT
+87 KGLTAIVT
-95 QQQVTHPKPLKGNLK
+95 QQQVTHHKPLKGNLK
-110 VTSSEDAEQL
+110 VTSSEDAEHL
-120 SRKRQVVSTNS
+120 TRKRQVVSTNS
-131 PGNRCEAKSSR
+131 PGYRCEAKSSR
-142 TGVLRRH
+142 AGVLRRH

-212 PVFVDQ
+212 FVDQ
-218 LEHGSLVSLD
+218 LEHSSLVSLD
-228 ALEVMSECDMPIAFT
+228 ALEVMSECDMPFAFT

-339 CLKVYHKDPSHTFS
+339 CLKVYHKDPAHAFS
-353 HGARPINGDTRVHRE
+353 HGARPSNGDARVHRE

-382 PMGPPPPHMQSSMS
+382 PMGPPPPHMQGSMS
-396 PTTPHAMPSSP
+396 PTTPHAMPPSP
-407 SRIPFGQ
+407 SRIPFGP

-433 PATTP
+433 PHASTP
-438 VCPSSPCMSAILER
+438 VRASSPCPSAILER

-460 VAAKSMSF
+460 VAAKSMSL
-468 PARAESHYADPYM
+468 PARAESHYVDPYM
-481 LHHHAP
+481 LHHQHAP

-493 YAYHRATMRSYSN
+493 YAYHRSTMRSYSN

-523 SRKNTD
+523 SRKYTD
-529 SQLPMLGSKTPPH
+529 SQLPMLGSKTAPP
-542 SPQRMGEVRMMDIHT
+542 SPHRMGEVRMMDIHT

-587 VKARGGMG
+587 VKARSGMG

-622 MEEQIA
+622 MEE
-628 SLTGLVQH
+628 SCFLYVFVFCL
-636 ALLKSHST
+636 
-644 NSNKE
+644 
-649 HPSEKSVNSGS
+649 
-660 PVHSTSSTGGSP
+660 GGSP
-672 VLAPKV
+672 ILAPKV
-678 TAATLEHSPAPTP
+678 AAAPPECSPAPTP
-691 PLGPTPLH
+691 PLGPAPMH
-699 VNLHLFRKNVSELRL
+699 VNLHLFRRNVSELRL
-714 QLQHMRQLQLHNQE
+714 QLQHMRQLQLQNQE

-763 EEERHRYLNTQER
+763 EEERHRYLSMQER

-891 SSSSQKKELAIV
+891 STSSASEKTESAIV
-903 ESPEAASVAPQSS
+903 ESLEAASVAPQSS

-930 HHAQTSPVAT
+930 HHAQASPVT
-940 QQSQQSTAPS
+940 SQQSQQSTAPS
-950 QIPPAAQRR
+950 PIPPAAQRR

-973 LEQTQIPNNSRSGV
+973 LEQTQIPNNSHNGV
-987 SANGINGKGPSPNF
+987 SANGIPGKGPSPNF
-1001 IEEIHSSRSKNMNR
+1001 VEEIHASRSKNKNR

-1034 HYDGHEF
+1034 HYDGQEF

-1051 MLRGIPNLEAPS
+1051 MLRGIPNLEVPS
-1063 EPEGSPAVVLAS
+1063 EPEGSPAVDLAS

-1080 ETNEPTAAP
+1080 EKNEPTAAP
-1089 AKQDDNHPNSE
+1089 AKQDDNQPNSE
-1100 KPTKAASEK
+1100 KSTKIAPEK

-1122 ERPLKPNLS
+1122 ERPLKPNLA

-1182 IYTSRKDS
+1182 IYTSRKES
-1190 VMVQEGEEESNG
+1190 VMV
-1202 SASQPEPKSSPVA
+1202 
-1215 KPKPI
+1215 
-1220 TPPPF
+1220 
-1225 AASAITEEEDEG
+1225 
-1237 DKIMSELQ
+1237 Q

-1256 IKGLVEPQI
+1256 LKGLVEPQI

-1282 ENQDDKNPD
+1282 EYQDDKNPD

-1309 VTAQISKGTS
+1309 VTAQISKGTP
-1319 SASEE
+1319 SASED
-1324 STDASHSPPSQVSH
+1324 STEHRDASQSPPSQ
-1338 VNASDQSQNQ
+1338 NAS
-1348 LQVSTNKFGTL
+1348 V
-1359 KSSGPASSSS
+1359 
-1369 TLHQNQLSLSASLKT
+1369 
-1384 DPPSSL
+1384 
-1390 EEVPASPTQGK
+1390 
-1401 VHVVKAAQVQVS
+1401 
-1413 IEERVESPT
+1413 
-1422 AICSPVSFEDTV
+1422 
-1434 PILSKGIPV
+1434 
-1443 GTDLAKQTH
+1443 
-1452 IFGSSKVKERKFEEM
+1452 
-1467 EEIDEA
+1467 
-1473 YLSPDLSGEEPPPP
+1473 
-1487 PPDNF
+1487 
-1492 AFMITNTKVQALSTG
+1492 
-1507 EYHQLVN
+1507 
-1514 AKKGSVQTVTFG
+1514 
-1526 SKRPSASGSGIASGG
+1526 
-1541 DASTSGST
+1541 
-1549 GAENASK
+1549 
-1556 KPVIIIFDEPMDIRS
+1556 
-1571 AYKRLSTIFEC
+1571 
-1582 EEELERMLAAER
+1582 
-1594 IDEESEETEEEE
+1594 
-1606 WTRCVHVKQK
+1606 
-1616 GDGRDL
+1616 
-1622 GKGTGSNSPADITDS
+1622 
-1637 RVINSSSSSSLSE
+1637 
-1650 GEALVDVTGGAKQ
+1650 
-1663 DGKKKFKLKF
+1663 
-1673 PKKQLAA
+1673 
-1680 LTQAI
+1680 
-1685 RAGSKTGKKTL
+1685 
-1696 QVVVYE
+1696 
-1702 DEEETD
+1702 
-1708 GTVRQHK
+1708 
-1715 ETKRFEIACSKTESS
+1715 
-1730 KSNLQEPTGQT
+1730 
-1741 DEIRKNTYKTLNSL
+1741 
-1755 EQTIKQLENT
+1755 
-1765 ISEMGPKSSEEPEI
+1765 
-1779 LVKPE
+1779 
-1784 TQDNTTE
+1784 
-1791 ETPVHSEKGLAPKTL
+1791 
-1806 VPRSS
+1806 
-1811 SASKGPGLRKKTKP
+1811 
-1825 QLLPRPPIIPTTGV
+1825 
-1839 SVKPVPTQQNAS
+1839 
-1851 MVSPTSR
+1851 VSPTSR
-1858 MPVPVSAKVRQQP
+1858 MPVPVSAKARQQP

-1920 FSSSMGKGLSQSD
+1920 FSSSTGKSLSQSD
-1933 SSNIVNY
+1933 STNIVHSS
-1940 SPLSPCLP
+1940 SPLSSSLP

-1959 SSIPSSHIPS
+1959 NSTPSSHIPS
-1969 LSNGSLKFAAPIHST
+1969 LSNGSLKFAPPTHST

-1990 TQTQNGRPFS
+1990 TQTQNGRPSS

-2010 LSPTMLSHSA
+2010 LSPTMLSQSA
-2020 KSIHTIHTASFT
+2020 KSIRTIHTPSFT
-2032 SYSRPHNGSA
+2032 SYSRPHNGNA
-2042 SKSAIP
+2042 GKSAIP
-2048 AVTVAKDAA
+2048 TVTLAKDAA

>member
-1 MSKPSRLARPS
+1 MSGHRVQFAD
-12 SAGPGSKLP
+12 LP
-21 SPRRDTPASR
+21 STSERKAS
-31 PRMHSMGEKVIRTE
+31 P
-45 SEGNI
+45 
-50 PGQNPPVNGT
+50 
-60 THSQIPQNTNMKEED
+60 
-75 EMSQPRSKICPP
+75 KIS
-87 KGFTATIT
+87 
-95 QQQVTHPKPLKGNLK
+95 KPLKGNLK
-110 VTSSEDAEQL
+110 VTSSEDAEHL
-120 SRKRQVVSTNS
+120 TRKRQVVSTNS

-142 TGVLRRH
+142 AGVLRRH

-194 ERLREQSSK
+194 ERLREQLFQGMLSALHSEINIQRYLLKIQNSSK

-212 PVFVDQ
+212 FVDQ
-218 LEHGSLVSLD
+218 LEHSSLVSLD
-228 ALEVMSECDMPIAFT
+228 ALEVMSECDMPFAFT

-339 CLKVYHKDPSHTFS
+339 CLKVYHKDPAHAFS
-353 HGARPINGDTRVHRE
+353 HGARPSNGDARVHRE

-382 PMGPPPPHMQSSMS
+382 PMGPPPPHMQGSMS
-396 PTTPHAMPSSP
+396 PTTPHAMPPSP
-407 SRIPFGQ
+407 SRIPFGP

-433 PATTP
+433 PASTP
-438 VCPSSPCMSAILER
+438 VRASSPCPSAILER

-460 VAAKSMSF
+460 VAAKSMSL
-468 PARAESHYADPYM
+468 PARAESHYVDPYM
-481 LHHHAP
+481 LHHQHAP

-493 YAYHRATMRSYSN
+493 YAYHRSTMRSYSN

-523 SRKNTD
+523 SRKYTD
-529 SQLPMLGSKTPPH
+529 SQLPMLGSKTAPP
-542 SPQRMGEVRMMDIHT
+542 SPHRMGEVRMMDIHT

-587 VKARGGMG
+587 VKARSGMG

-649 HPSEKSVNSGS
+649 HPRAQSDFLPLNTFGCHCRSCFFVFCL
-660 PVHSTSSTGGSP
+660 GGSP

-678 TAATLEHSPAPTP
+678 AAAPAERSPAPTP
-691 PLGPTPLH
+691 PLDPTPLH
-699 VNLHLFRKNVSELRL
+699 VNLHLFRRNVSELRL
-714 QLQHMRQLQLHNQE
+714 QLQHMRQLQLQNQE

-763 EEERHRYLNTQER
+763 EEERHRYLSMQER

-891 SSSSQKKELAIV
+891 STSSASEKTESAIV
-903 ESPEAASVAPQSS
+903 ESLEAASVAPQSS

-930 HHAQTSPVAT
+930 HHAQASPVT
-940 QQSQQSTAPS
+940 SQQSQQSTAPS
-950 QIPPAAQRR
+950 PIPPAAQRR

-973 LEQTQIPNNSRSGV
+973 LEQTQIPNNSHNGV
-987 SANGINGKGPSPNF
+987 SANGIPGKGPSPNF
-1001 IEEIHSSRSKNMNR
+1001 VEEIHASRSKNKNR

-1034 HYDGHEF
+1034 HYDGQEF

-1051 MLRGIPNLEAPS
+1051 MLRGIPNLEVPS
-1063 EPEGSPAVVLAS
+1063 EPEGSPAVDLAS

-1080 ETNEPTAAP
+1080 EKNEPTAAP
-1089 AKQDDNHPNSE
+1089 AKQ
-1100 KPTKAASEK
+1100 
-1109 PPKPLEKPVKSAL
+1109 
-1122 ERPLKPNLS
+1122 
-1131 IKSSLERQSKT
+1131 
-1142 QEKVVKLPTTDKA
+1142 A

-1190 VMVQEGEEESNG
+1190 DMVQ
-1202 SASQPEPKSSPVA
+1202 V
-1215 KPKPI
+1215 
-1220 TPPPF
+1220 
-1225 AASAITEEEDEG
+1225 
-1237 DKIMSELQ
+1237 
-1245 VFQKCSVKEVG
+1245 
-1256 IKGLVEPQI
+1256 
-1265 RELRPGVL
+1265 
-1273 LPLKDKKNT
+1273 
-1282 ENQDDKNPD
+1282 
-1291 TDENCNNTIRQS
+1291 
-1303 PGVIYY
+1303 Y
-1309 VTAQISKGTS
+1309 
-1319 SASEE
+1319 
-1324 STDASHSPPSQVSH
+1324 
-1338 VNASDQSQNQ
+1338 
-1348 LQVSTNKFGTL
+1348 
-1359 KSSGPASSSS
+1359 
-1369 TLHQNQLSLSASLKT
+1369 
-1384 DPPSSL
+1384 
-1390 EEVPASPTQGK
+1390 
-1401 VHVVKAAQVQVS
+1401 
-1413 IEERVESPT
+1413 
-1422 AICSPVSFEDTV
+1422 TV
-1434 PILSKGIPV
+1434 PILSKAIPV
-1443 GTDLAKQTH
+1443 VTDLANQKL
-1452 IFGSSKVKERKFEEM
+1452 IFGTPKVKERKFEEI
-1467 EEIDEA
+1467 EENNETS
-1473 YLSPDLSGEEPPPP
+1473 LSPDLSGEGPPPP

-1514 AKKGSVQTVTFG
+1514 AKKGSVQTVTVG
-1526 SKRPSASGSGIASGG
+1526 SKRPCASGNGIASGG
-1541 DASTSGST
+1541 DASTNGST
-1549 GAENASK
+1549 GADNASK

-1582 EEELERMLAAER
+1582 EEELERMLAEER

-1606 WTRCVHVKQK
+1606 WTRGVQVKQN
-1616 GDGRDL
+1616 GDDRNS
-1622 GKGTGSNSPADITDS
+1622 GKGTGSNSPADITDG

-1650 GEALVDVTGGAKQ
+1650 GGALVDVTGDAKQ

-1702 DEEETD
+1702 DEEESD

-1730 KSNLQEPTGQT
+1730 KSNLQEPTGRSE
-1741 DEIRKNTYKTLNSL
+1741 EIRKNTYKTLNSL

-1791 ETPVHSEKGLAPKTL
+1791 ESPGHSEKVLAPKTL

-1825 QLLPRPPIIPTTGV
+1825 QL
-1839 SVKPVPTQQNAS
+1839 
-1851 MVSPTSR
+1851 R
-1858 MPVPVSAKVRQQP
+1858 MPVPVSAKVRQHP
-1871 GTSEKE
+1871 GPSEKE

-1933 SSNIVNY
+1933 STNIVNSS
-1940 SPLSPCLP
+1940 SPLSSSIP
-1948 TSKSSIPPPRS
+1948 TSKSSVPPHRS
-1959 SSIPSSHIPS
+1959 SSTPSSHIPS
-1969 LSNGSLKFAAPIHST
+1969 LSNGSLKFAPPTHST

-2000 SSSSSCSHSP
+2000 SSTSSCSHSP
-2010 LSPTMLSHSA
+2010 LSPTMLSQSA
-2020 KSIHTIHTASFT
+2020 KSVHTIHTPSFT

-2048 AVTVAKDAA
+2048 TVTVTKDAA

>member
-1 MSKPSRLARPS
+1 MAELGEENRTDL
-12 SAGPGSKLP
+12 PG
-21 SPRRDTPASR
+21 
-31 PRMHSMGEKVIRTE
+31 
-45 SEGNI
+45 
-50 PGQNPPVNGT
+50 
-60 THSQIPQNTNMKEED
+60 EE
-75 EMSQPRSKICPP
+75 
-87 KGFTATIT
+87 
-95 QQQVTHPKPLKGNLK
+95 PLKGNLK
-110 VTSSEDAEQL
+110 VTSSEDAEHL
-120 SRKRQVVSTNS
+120 ARKHQVVSANS
-131 PGNRCEAKSSR
+131 PGSRCEAKSSR
-142 TGVLRRH
+142 AGVPRRH

-194 ERLREQSSK
+194 ERLREQNRGPK
-203 QSLACPSPV
+203 QSVACSSPV

-218 LEHGSLVSLD
+218 VEHGSLVSLD

-322 RNMYYE
+322 RNVYYE

-339 CLKVYHKDPSHTFS
+339 CLKVYHKDPAHAFS
-353 HGARPINGDTRVHRE
+353 HGARPSNGDTRVHRE

-382 PMGPPPPHMQSSMS
+382 PMGPPPPHMQGSMS
-396 PTTPHAMPSSP
+396 PTTPHAMPPSP
-407 SRIPFGQ
+407 SRIPFGP
-414 RTSGSGVATMPRE
+414 RTSGGGVATMPRE
-427 RAAHTL
+427 RAGHTL
-433 PATTP
+433 PAP
-438 VCPSSPCMSAILER
+438 ARASSPCPSAILER

-460 VAAKSMSF
+460 VAAKSMSL

-481 LHHHAP
+481 LHHHAL

-493 YAYHRATMRSYSN
+493 HAYHRTTMRSYSN
-506 PGVPMEPTDH
+506 PGVPIEPTDH

-523 SRKNTD
+523 SRKYTD
-529 SQLPMLGSKTPPH
+529 SQLPMLGSKTPPP
-542 SPQRMGEVRMMDIHT
+542 SPHRMAEMRVMDIHT
-557 VQPQSSM
+557 IQPQSSM

-579 TPLSMDTM
+579 APLAMDTM

-595 SPATPDLQVHNPLAP
+595 SPATPDLHVHNPLAP
-610 STDPQTRERMKA
+610 PTDPQTRERMKA

-649 HPSEKSVNSGS
+649 HPSEKPVKSGS
-660 PVHSTSSTGGSP
+660 PAHSTSSTGGSP

-678 TAATLEHSPAPTP
+678 AAAPPEHSPAPTP
-691 PLGPTPLH
+691 PLGPAPLH
-699 VNLHLFRKNVSELRL
+699 VNLHLFRKNIFELRL
-714 QLQHMRQLQLHNQE
+714 QLQHMRQLQLQNQE
-728 CVRAQIKHAEQEISV
+728 CVRAQIKRAEQEISV
-743 KLAEMLRRQDD
+743 TLAEMLRRQED

-763 EEERHRYLNTQER
+763 EEERHRYLSMQEG
-776 VLTQLEDLEQ
+776 VLTQLGDLEQ

-795 SPAASQRAVTLK
+795 SPAVSQRAVTLK

-867 LTDTLSNLRRSTTDS
+867 LTDTLSNLRRSATDS

-891 SSSSQKKELAIV
+891 STPASEKPESAMV
-903 ESPEAASVAPQSS
+903 ESLETASVAPQSS

-930 HHAQTSPVAT
+930 HHAQASPVAS
-940 QQSQQSTAPS
+940 QQSQHSTAPS
-950 QIPPAAQRR
+950 PIPPAAQRR

-973 LEQTQIPNNSRSGV
+973 FEQTLIPNNSSNGV
-987 SANGINGKGPSPNF
+987 SANGIHGKGPSPNF
-1001 IEEIHSSRSKNMNR
+1001 IEEIHASRSKNKNR

-1034 HYDGHEF
+1034 HYDGQEF

-1051 MLRGIPNLEAPS
+1051 MLRGMPNLEVPS
-1063 EPEGSPAVVLAS
+1063 EPEGSPAVVPAS

-1080 ETNEPTAAP
+1080 EKNEPTAAP
-1089 AKQDDNHPNSE
+1089 AEQDDNQPNSE
-1100 KPTKAASEK
+1100 KPTKTAPEK

-1122 ERPLKPNLS
+1122 ERPLKANLS

-1142 QEKVVKLPTTDKA
+1142 QEKVVKLQTTEKA

-1182 IYTSRKDS
+1182 IYTSRKES
-1190 VMVQEGEEESNG
+1190 VMEGEEESN
-1202 SASQPEPKSSPVA
+1202 STASQPEPKSSPEV

-1220 TPPPF
+1220 TPPPI

-1237 DKIMSELQ
+1237 DKIMAELQ
-1245 VFQKCSVKEVG
+1245 VFQKCSFKEVG
-1256 IKGLVEPQI
+1256 LKGLVEPQI

-1291 TDENCNNTIRQS
+1291 TDENANNTIRQS

-1309 VTAQISKGTS
+1309 VTAQISKGTP

-1324 STDASHSPPSQVSH
+1324 STERRDAS
-1338 VNASDQSQNQ
+1338 QS
-1348 LQVSTNKFGTL
+1348 L
-1359 KSSGPASSSS
+1359 
-1369 TLHQNQLSLSASLKT
+1369 LS
-1384 DPPSSL
+1384 
-1390 EEVPASPTQGK
+1390 
-1401 VHVVKAAQVQVS
+1401 
-1413 IEERVESPT
+1413 
-1422 AICSPVSFEDTV
+1422 
-1434 PILSKGIPV
+1434 
-1443 GTDLAKQTH
+1443 
-1452 IFGSSKVKERKFEEM
+1452 
-1467 EEIDEA
+1467 
-1473 YLSPDLSGEEPPPP
+1473 
-1487 PPDNF
+1487 
-1492 AFMITNTKVQALSTG
+1492 
-1507 EYHQLVN
+1507 
-1514 AKKGSVQTVTFG
+1514 
-1526 SKRPSASGSGIASGG
+1526 
-1541 DASTSGST
+1541 
-1549 GAENASK
+1549 
-1556 KPVIIIFDEPMDIRS
+1556 
-1571 AYKRLSTIFEC
+1571 
-1582 EEELERMLAAER
+1582 
-1594 IDEESEETEEEE
+1594 
-1606 WTRCVHVKQK
+1606 
-1616 GDGRDL
+1616 
-1622 GKGTGSNSPADITDS
+1622 
-1637 RVINSSSSSSLSE
+1637 
-1650 GEALVDVTGGAKQ
+1650 
-1663 DGKKKFKLKF
+1663 
-1673 PKKQLAA
+1673 
-1680 LTQAI
+1680 
-1685 RAGSKTGKKTL
+1685 
-1696 QVVVYE
+1696 
-1702 DEEETD
+1702 
-1708 GTVRQHK
+1708 
-1715 ETKRFEIACSKTESS
+1715 
-1730 KSNLQEPTGQT
+1730 
-1741 DEIRKNTYKTLNSL
+1741 
-1755 EQTIKQLENT
+1755 
-1765 ISEMGPKSSEEPEI
+1765 
-1779 LVKPE
+1779 
-1784 TQDNTTE
+1784 
-1791 ETPVHSEKGLAPKTL
+1791 
-1806 VPRSS
+1806 
-1811 SASKGPGLRKKTKP
+1811 
-1825 QLLPRPPIIPTTGV
+1825 
-1839 SVKPVPTQQNAS
+1839 QNAS
-1851 MVSPTSR
+1851 VVSPTSR
-1858 MPVPVSAKVRQQP
+1858 MPVPVSAKARQQP

-1920 FSSSMGKGLSQSD
+1920 FSSSTGKGLSQSD
-1933 SSNIVNY
+1933 STNIVNSS
-1940 SPLSPCLP
+1940 SPNSSSLP

-1959 SSIPSSHIPS
+1959 SSTPSTHIPS
-1969 LSNGSLKFAAPIHST
+1969 LSNGSLKFAPPTHST

-1990 TQTQNGRPFS
+1990 TQTQNGRPSS

-2010 LSPTMLSHSA
+2010 LSPTMLSQSA
-2020 KSIHTIHTASFT
+2020 KSIRTIHTPSFT
-2032 SYSRPHNGSA
+2032 NYSRPHNGNA
-2042 SKSAIP
+2042 GKSAIP
-2048 AVTVAKDAA
+2048 TVTLAKDAA

>member
-31 PRMHSMGEKVIRTE
+31 PRMHSMGEKVMRTG

-50 PGQNPPVNGT
+50 PGQRPPINGT
-60 THSQIPQNTNMKEED
+60 THSQIPQNTNIKEED
-75 EMSQPRSKICPP
+75 EMSQPRSKISPP
-87 KGFTATIT
+87 KGTAA
-95 QQQVTHPKPLKGNLK
+95 VTHPKPLKGNLK
-110 VTSSEDAEQL
+110 VTSSEDAEHL
-120 SRKRQVVSTNS
+120 TRKQQVVSANS

-142 TGVLRRH
+142 AGVLRRH

-194 ERLREQSSK
+194 DRLREQTGSK
-203 QSLACPSPV
+203 QSVACPSPV

-228 ALEVMSECDMPIAFT
+228 VLEVMSECDMPIAFT

-301 HQLNMKMLESPSTAI
+301 HQLNMKMLESHSTAI

-322 RNMYYE
+322 RNVYYE
-328 LTDVRSITDHS
+328 LTDVRNITDHS
-339 CLKVYHKDPSHTFS
+339 CLKVYHKDPAHAFS
-353 HGARPINGDTRVHRE
+353 HGARPSNGDARVHRE
-368 MMYAGPSGHPLRQP
+368 IMYAGPSGHPLRQP
-382 PMGPPPPHMQSSMS
+382 PMGPPPPHMQGSMS
-396 PTTPHAMPSSP
+396 PTTPHAMPPSP
-407 SRIPFGQ
+407 SRIPFGP
-414 RTSGSGVATMPRE
+414 RTSGSGVSTMPRE

-433 PATTP
+433 PASSP
-438 VCPSSPCMSAILER
+438 ARASSPCPSAILER

-460 VAAKSMSF
+460 VAAKSMSL

-493 YAYHRATMRSYSN
+493 HAYHRATMRSYSN

-523 SRKNTD
+523 SRKYTD
-529 SQLPMLGSKTPPH
+529 SQLPMLGSKTQPP
-542 SPQRMGEVRMMDIHT
+542 SPHRMGEVRMMDIHT

-564 TLERASPIRQSFRKE
+564 TLERASPVRQSFRKE
-579 TPLSMDTM
+579 TPLAMDTM

-644 NSNKE
+644 NR
-649 HPSEKSVNSGS
+649 
-660 PVHSTSSTGGSP
+660 GSP
-672 VLAPKV
+672 VLATKV
-678 TAATLEHSPAPTP
+678 AAAPPERSPAPTP
-691 PLGPTPLH
+691 PLGPAPLH
-699 VNLHLFRKNVSELRL
+699 VNLHMFKKNISELRL
-714 QLQHMRQLQLHNQE
+714 QLQHMRQLQLQNQE

-763 EEERHRYLNTQER
+763 EEERHQYLNMQER

-795 SPAASQRAVTLK
+795 SPAAPQRSETLK

-817 KVGENLAGLKGEF
+817 KVGENLAGLKEEF
-830 PALQSRMRAVLRV
+830 PSLQSRMRAVLRV

-867 LTDTLSNLRRSTTDS
+867 LTDTLSNLRRSATDS
-882 LLKPSDPVS
+882 LLKPSDPIS
-891 SSSSQKKELAIV
+891 STSSASEKTESAIV
-903 ESPEAASVAPQSS
+903 ESLEAASVAPQSS

-930 HHAQTSPVAT
+930 HHAQASPVAS

-950 QIPPAAQRR
+950 PIPPAAQRR

-973 LEQTQIPNNSRSGV
+973 LEQTQIPNNSSNGV
-987 SANGINGKGPSPNF
+987 SANGIHGKGPSPNF
-1001 IEEIHSSRSKNMNR
+1001 IEEIRASRSKNKNR

-1034 HYDGHEF
+1034 HYDGQEF

-1051 MLRGIPNLEAPS
+1051 MLRGIPNLEVPS
-1063 EPEGSPAVVLAS
+1063 EPEGSPEVVLAS

-1080 ETNEPTAAP
+1080 EKDEPTAAP
-1089 AKQDDNHPNSE
+1089 EKQDDNQPNSE
-1100 KPTKAASEK
+1100 KPTKTAPEK

-1182 IYTSRKDS
+1182 IYTSRKES
-1190 VMVQEGEEESNG
+1190 VMEGEEESNG
-1202 SASQPEPKSSPVA
+1202 TASQPEPKSSPEV

-1220 TPPPF
+1220 TPPPI

-1237 DKIMSELQ
+1237 DKIMAELQ

-1256 IKGLVEPQI
+1256 RKGLVEPQI

-1291 TDENCNNTIRQS
+1291 TDENCNNTVRQS

-1309 VTAQISKGTS
+1309 VTAQISKGTR

-1324 STDASHSPPSQVSH
+1324 STERRDTSQSPPSQ
-1338 VNASDQSQNQ
+1338 NAS
-1348 LQVSTNKFGTL
+1348 V
-1359 KSSGPASSSS
+1359 
-1369 TLHQNQLSLSASLKT
+1369 
-1384 DPPSSL
+1384 
-1390 EEVPASPTQGK
+1390 
-1401 VHVVKAAQVQVS
+1401 
-1413 IEERVESPT
+1413 
-1422 AICSPVSFEDTV
+1422 
-1434 PILSKGIPV
+1434 
-1443 GTDLAKQTH
+1443 
-1452 IFGSSKVKERKFEEM
+1452 
-1467 EEIDEA
+1467 
-1473 YLSPDLSGEEPPPP
+1473 
-1487 PPDNF
+1487 
-1492 AFMITNTKVQALSTG
+1492 
-1507 EYHQLVN
+1507 
-1514 AKKGSVQTVTFG
+1514 
-1526 SKRPSASGSGIASGG
+1526 
-1541 DASTSGST
+1541 
-1549 GAENASK
+1549 
-1556 KPVIIIFDEPMDIRS
+1556 
-1571 AYKRLSTIFEC
+1571 
-1582 EEELERMLAAER
+1582 
-1594 IDEESEETEEEE
+1594 
-1606 WTRCVHVKQK
+1606 
-1616 GDGRDL
+1616 
-1622 GKGTGSNSPADITDS
+1622 
-1637 RVINSSSSSSLSE
+1637 
-1650 GEALVDVTGGAKQ
+1650 
-1663 DGKKKFKLKF
+1663 
-1673 PKKQLAA
+1673 
-1680 LTQAI
+1680 
-1685 RAGSKTGKKTL
+1685 
-1696 QVVVYE
+1696 
-1702 DEEETD
+1702 
-1708 GTVRQHK
+1708 
-1715 ETKRFEIACSKTESS
+1715 
-1730 KSNLQEPTGQT
+1730 
-1741 DEIRKNTYKTLNSL
+1741 
-1755 EQTIKQLENT
+1755 
-1765 ISEMGPKSSEEPEI
+1765 
-1779 LVKPE
+1779 
-1784 TQDNTTE
+1784 
-1791 ETPVHSEKGLAPKTL
+1791 
-1806 VPRSS
+1806 
-1811 SASKGPGLRKKTKP
+1811 
-1825 QLLPRPPIIPTTGV
+1825 
-1839 SVKPVPTQQNAS
+1839 
-1851 MVSPTSR
+1851 VSPTSR

-1920 FSSSMGKGLSQSD
+1920 FSSSTGQGLSQSD
-1933 SSNIVNY
+1933 STNIVNSS
-1940 SPLSPCLP
+1940 SPLSSSLP
-1948 TSKSSIPPPRS
+1948 TSKSSIPPRS
-1959 SSIPSSHIPS
+1959 SSTPSSHIPS
-1969 LSNGSLKFAAPIHST
+1969 VSNGSLKCAPPTHST

-1990 TQTQNGRPFS
+1990 TQTQNGRPSS
-2000 SSSSSCSHSP
+2000 SSSSSCYHSP
-2010 LSPTMLSHSA
+2010 LSPTMLSQSA
-2020 KSIHTIHTASFT
+2020 KSIRTIHTPSFT

-2048 AVTVAKDAA
+2048 TVTVAKDAA